1 MAKTSIHHDNKH
13 PQLHSYSFM
22 PIYQNQMMDRIERH
36 VLGGLF
42 PSIGLDGIRFD
53 KDMKALYHH

>member
-1 MAKTSIHHDNKH
+1 
-13 PQLHSYSFM
+13 M